1 MDAEKII
8 NAILES
14 DDEFDS
20 KAFIQAHG
28 KQLEEPSRKH
38 LFVSSGDGGLYDTRN
53 KDWHKGPPIRPNF
66 QQYHARIFNV
76 KDFKATWRARHNSNY
91 PLAFIAHDGEVL
103 CEKCTQENM
112 QQILRSTRNGD
123 NDGWRIVGVSQCHGG
138 GDGEQEDYHSQCAQC
153 GKNLGELG

>member
-38 LFVSSGDGGLYDTRN
+38 LFVSSADGGLYDTRN
-53 KDWHKGPPIRPNF
+53 KDWHKGPPLRQNF
-66 QQYHARIFNV
+66 QQFHTRIFNI

-91 PLAFIAHDGEVL
+91 PLAFILSDGAAM
-103 CEKCTQENM
+103 CEKCVADNLR
-112 QQILRSTRNGD
+112 QIIDSTRQRH
-123 NDGWRIVGVSQCHGG
+123 NDGWQVVGVSQCHG
-138 GDGEQEDYHSQCAQC
+138 DPEEEADYHTQCAQC
-153 GKNLGELG
+153 NKNLGELG